1 MTCDVL
7 VLDDDEL
14 VLDVTVQALEDA
26 GYAVQMAENADAA
39 LQYLE
44 GPGPCQVVV
53 TDINLGEPLNGFG
66 VVERTR
72 MVRPDIKVIYYSG
85 LPSNWH
91 GQLLGEQERR
101 LNKPFRF
108 LTEAYVPAVED
119 AGRRMEAAIAPRQT
133 VTGSPPLLRQA
144 LANLLDNSLSHG
156 EGTVKV
162 TLRPGA
168 LLEVS
173 DQGPGIRPEE
183 REKVMRRFYRLDR
196 SRGTPGTG
204 LGLSLAAAV
213 AKLHGGTLTLGDTAS
228 GRGLSAVLEIR
239 QTPPAEV

>member
-26 GYAVQMAENADAA
+26 GFAVQMAENADAA

-91 GQLLGEQERR
+91 GQLLGERERR
-101 LNKPFRF
+101 LNKPFGF
-108 LTEAYVPAVED
+108 EE
-119 AGRRMEAAIAPRQT
+119 
-133 VTGSPPLLRQA
+133 LLQA
-144 LANLLDNSLSHG
+144 MKEL
-156 EGTVKV
+156 KV
-162 TLRPGA
+162 WP
-168 LLEVS
+168 S
-173 DQGPGIRPEE
+173 N
-183 REKVMRRFYRLDR
+183 
-196 SRGTPGTG
+196 
-204 LGLSLAAAV
+204 
-213 AKLHGGTLTLGDTAS
+213 
-228 GRGLSAVLEIR
+228 
-239 QTPPAEV
+239 PPALGKARSSF